1 MVRQKRSLKQR
12 STIFGAVTI
21 VFWLSLTA
29 WFVVYP
35 LPLEIW
41 LAEPMFRLATVAI
54 VLGIISGVLLI
65 THPPSGRVFA
75 TLLCTFAIAYRL
87 WWFSFPYSD
96 FGKKLYTVFFL
107 LLPARPIY
115 VIHVEIIAWIF
126 FITTILFLWRNPTA

>member
-1 MVRQKRSLKQR
+1 MNRIAVAAQRHSVRQKQSLKQR

-41 LAEPMFRLATVAI
+41 LAEPMFRLAAVAV

-65 THPPSGRVFA
+65 THPLFGRVFA
-75 TLLCTFAIAYRL
+75 MLLCTFAIAYRL
-87 WWFSFPYSD
+87 WWFLFPYSD
-96 FGKKLYTVFFL
+96 FGKKIYTVFLL
-107 LLPARPIY
+107 LLP
-115 VIHVEIIAWIF
+115 
-126 FITTILFLWRNPTA
+126 